1 MKRMS
6 LTSYE
11 IGAALVTAEA
21 LGTVQESKIRKK
33 RKGVNRALNLK
44 RRKRFVAKSNYETS
58 SLPNI
63 KYHTVFAIGEYLSRK
78 LDLDKHS
85 QEWFLAYLV
94 RITQAGW
101 LSGDY
106 KDAKTFKTGEKS
118 EFLRTENGIIFKKV
132 LDETIEKFFASDGT
146 IKEAPNEEEFF
157 DHIIRN
163 DLRISP

>member
-11 IGAALVTAEA
+11 IGAALVVAEA
-21 LGTVQESKIRKK
+21 LESVQQFKNRGKRRTIRA
-33 RKGVNRALNLK
+33 VNSK
-44 RRKRFVAKSNYETS
+44 RRKGFVARGNYERT

-78 LDLDKHS
+78 LDLDPYS

-94 RITQAGW
+94 RVTQAGW

-106 KDAKTFKTGEKS
+106 KDAKTFRTGEKS
-118 EFLRTENGIIFKKV
+118 EFLRTENGMKFKKV

-157 DHIIRN
+157 DQIIRN